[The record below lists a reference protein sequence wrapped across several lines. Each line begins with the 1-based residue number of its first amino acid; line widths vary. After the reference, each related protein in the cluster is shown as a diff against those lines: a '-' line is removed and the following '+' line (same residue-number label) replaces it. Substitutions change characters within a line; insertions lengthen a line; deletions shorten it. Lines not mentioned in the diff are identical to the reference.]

1 MAGKLVEQVNR
12 LIRAGIAGV
21 TEELRDPSANVER
34 SLHLLRDR
42 LGRTFVERRRLARKL
57 AELPGNI
64 SELSGKAEV
73 AVRKG
78 RDDLARAAM
87 AEIGAMERDREALD
101 EDIAG
106 LDEDARLLEQAIAH
120 FSGEKRAFSDQA
132 ENATLRALIAEL
144 DRLGQ
149 TEHRGTDEQP

>member
-21 TEELRDPSANVER
+21 TEEPRDPSADVER

-42 LGRTFVERRRLARKL
+42 LGWTIVERRRLARKL
-57 AELPGNI
+57 AELPRNI
-64 SELSGKAEV
+64 SELAGKAEV

-78 RDDLARAAM
+78 REDLARAAM
-87 AEIGAMERDREALD
+87 AEAGAMETGKRAIE

-106 LDEDARLLEQAIAH
+106 LDADTRLLEEAIAH
-120 FSGEKRAFSDQA
+120 FIGEKRAVHDHA
-132 ENATLRALIAEL
+132 DDAALRALIAEL
-144 DRLGQ
+144 DRLSQ
-149 TEHRGTDEQP
+149 TEDRGKDAQP